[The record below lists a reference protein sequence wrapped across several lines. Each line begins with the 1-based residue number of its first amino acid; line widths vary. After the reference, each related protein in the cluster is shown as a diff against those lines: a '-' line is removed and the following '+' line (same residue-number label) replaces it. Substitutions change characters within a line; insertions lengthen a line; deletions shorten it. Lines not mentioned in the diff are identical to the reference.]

1 MGIYR
6 RKQQSS
12 LSLAR
17 ALCGPPPPPAA
28 LAVLLLGVLSSA
40 VVGILRFSIQSTCG
54 APGDLPADLHREEG
68 IFPDVGDALSPPP
81 SIPPTPRP
89 LVVLS
94 QPHVT
99 PSSFPCSGFSAPK
112 AGGPSSSLLQP
123 LLGPRNTLQGRLLA
137 KLSSL
142 NPVTGA

>member
-17 ALCGPPPPPAA
+17 ALCGLPPPRP
-28 LAVLLLGVLSSA
+28 GCSA
-40 VVGILRFSIQSTCG
+40 VGGPLLCCG
-54 APGDLPADLHREEG
+54 GHPQVLHSEHLWGPWGPAWAPPHC

-81 SIPPTPRP
+81 SISPTPRP

-99 PSSFPCSGFSAPK
+99 ASSFPCSGFSAPK
-112 AGGPSSSLLQP
+112 AGGPSISLLQP
-123 LLGPRNTLQGRLLA
+123 PLGPRNTLQGRLLA